1 MYKKIILSFLL
12 IFCLAGCTASQPS
25 IDETKNT
32 VEQPYIKAVWF
43 SYYEL
48 SSFTED
54 NDETQFKKSISKAF
68 KELASKGFNRVTVQV
83 RPFADAFYKSD
94 YFPVSSYCFGQQ
106 GSELIYD
113 PLSIMVDAAHK
124 YNMSIEAWINPYRVS
139 SKNDFSD
146 LSKDNIAL
154 TMKDS
159 EDLIVCDTGIYFNP
173 ACSKVTELIVNGVKE
188 VAGNYAVDSIC
199 FDDYFY
205 PVTDKSID
213 EKYYSAYKKSGG
225 KLSLDDFRRN
235 HVSEMV
241 SSVYKSI
248 KDINST
254 ITFGISPASNVES
267 DYNTL
272 YADVRKWATE
282 KGYVDYLCPQ
292 IYYGFQN
299 ENQPFMSTTKEWIQ
313 MTDCTL
319 YVALPMYKVGKEDE
333 FAGERG
339 RNEFKENNN
348 ILARQVTYLSKLDKV
363 KGFYI
368 FSYSSLKDNDETKN
382 LYSAMQ

>member
-12 IFCLAGCTASQPS
+12 IFCLVGCTAAQPS
-25 IDETKNT
+25 KEEAKKTI
-32 VEQPYIKAVWF
+32 EQPYIKAVWL

-54 NDETQFKKSISKAF
+54 NDEAHFKKSISKAF
-68 KELASKGFNRVTVQV
+68 KTLSSKGFNRVTVQV

-106 GSELIYD
+106 GSELLYD
-113 PLSIMVDAAHK
+113 PLSIMVEAAHK

-139 SKNDFSD
+139 SKKDFSD
-146 LSKDNIAL
+146 LSQDNIAL

-173 ACSKVTELIVNGVKE
+173 ACDKVTELIVNGVKE
-188 VAGNYAVDSIC
+188 IASNYAVDSIC

-205 PVTDKSID
+205 PSTDKSID
-213 EKYYSAYKKSGG
+213 KEYYEAYKKSGG
-225 KLSLDDFRRN
+225 DLSLDDYRRDN
-235 HVSEMV
+235 VSKMV
-241 SSVYKSI
+241 SSVYKAI

-267 DYNTL
+267 NNNTL
-272 YADVRKWATE
+272 YADVQKWATE

-313 MTDCTL
+313 MTECTL
-319 YVALPMYKVGKEDE
+319 YVALPMYKAGKEDE

-339 RNEFKENNN
+339 KKEFEENNN
-348 ILARQVTYLSKLDKV
+348 IVGRQVTYLSKLDKV

-368 FSYSSLKDNDETKN
+368 FSYSSLKDNDETEN

>member
-188 VAGNYAVDSIC
+188 IAGNYAVDSIC

-248 KDINST
+248 KVSMVT
-254 ITFGISPASNVES
+254 
-267 DYNTL
+267 DYKKR
-272 YADVRKWATE
+272 D
-282 KGYVDYLCPQ
+282 
-292 IYYGFQN
+292 
-299 ENQPFMSTTKEWIQ
+299 
-313 MTDCTL
+313 
-319 YVALPMYKVGKEDE
+319 
-333 FAGERG
+333 
-339 RNEFKENNN
+339 
-348 ILARQVTYLSKLDKV
+348 
-363 KGFYI
+363 
-368 FSYSSLKDNDETKN
+368 
-382 LYSAMQ
+382 

>member
-12 IFCLAGCTASQPS
+12 IFCLAGCSAAQPAPV
-25 IDETKNT
+25 ETKKEI
-32 VEQPYIKAVWF
+32 EQPYVKAVWF

-54 NDETQFKKSISKAF
+54 NDEAHFKKSISKAF
-68 KELASKGFNRVTVQV
+68 KTLSSKGFNRVTVQV

-113 PLSIMVDAAHK
+113 PLAIMIEAAHK

-146 LSKDNIAL
+146 LSQDNIAL

-173 ACSKVTELIVNGVKE
+173 ACDKVTELIVNGVKE
-188 VAGNYAVDSIC
+188 IAEGYAVDSIC

-205 PVTDKSID
+205 PITDESID
-213 EKYYSAYKKSGG
+213 KKYYAEYKKSGG
-225 KLSLDDFRRN
+225 KLSLDDYRRDN
-235 HVSEMV
+235 VSKMV
-241 SSVYKSI
+241 SSVYKTI
-248 KDINST
+248 KDVNST
-254 ITFGISPASNVES
+254 ITFGISPASNIES
-267 DYNTL
+267 NYNTL
-272 YADVRKWATE
+272 YADVQKWATE
-282 KGYVDYLCPQ
+282 KGFVDYLCPQ

-299 ENQPFMSTTKEWIQ
+299 ENQPFMSTAKEWIQ
-313 MTDCTL
+313 MTDCIL

-333 FAGERG
+333 FAGDRG
-339 RNEFKENNN
+339 KTEFVDNNN
-348 ILARQVTYLSKLDKV
+348 IISRQVTYLSKLDKV

>member
-12 IFCLAGCTASQPS
+12 ILCLVGCTASQPLPDKS
-25 IDETKNT
+25 DNEI
-32 VEQPYIKAVWF
+32 EQPYIKAVWF

-48 SSFTED
+48 SAFTED
-54 NDETQFKKSISKAF
+54 NDEAHFKKAVSKAF
-68 KELASKGFNRVTVQV
+68 KELSSKGFNRVTVQV

-113 PLSIMVDAAHK
+113 PLAIMVEAAHK

-146 LSKDNIAL
+146 LSQDNIAL

-173 ACSKVTELIVNGVKE
+173 ACDKVNELIINGVREIAK
-188 VAGNYAVDSIC
+188 GYAVDSIC

-205 PVTDKSID
+205 PTTDKSID
-213 EKYYSAYKKSGG
+213 KNYYDAYKKSGG
-225 KLSLDDFRRN
+225 ELSLDDYRRDN
-235 HVSEMV
+235 VSKMV

-267 DYNTL
+267 NYNTL

-282 KGYVDYLCPQ
+282 NGYVDYLCPQ

-299 ENQPFMSTTKEWIQ
+299 ENQPFMSTAKEWIQ
-313 MTDCTL
+313 MTECTL
-319 YVALPMYKVGKEDE
+319 YVALPMYKTGKEDE

-339 RNEFKENNN
+339 KKEFVENNN
-348 ILARQVTYLSKLDKV
+348 IIGRQVTYLSKLDKV

>member
-1 MYKKIILSFLL
+1 
-12 IFCLAGCTASQPS
+12 
-25 IDETKNT
+25 
-32 VEQPYIKAVWF
+32 
-43 SYYEL
+43 
-48 SSFTED
+48 
-54 NDETQFKKSISKAF
+54 
-68 KELASKGFNRVTVQV
+68 
-83 RPFADAFYKSD
+83 
-94 YFPVSSYCFGQQ
+94 
-106 GSELIYD
+106 
-113 PLSIMVDAAHK
+113 MVDAAHK

-188 VAGNYAVDSIC
+188 IAGNYAVDSIC

-382 LYSAMQ
+382 LYSAIQ

>member
-1 MYKKIILSFLL
+1 MYKKIILSFML
-12 IFCLAGCTASQPS
+12 IFCLVGCTAAQP
-25 IDETKNT
+25 TKEEAKKT
-32 VEQPYIKAVWF
+32 IEQSYIKAVWL

-54 NDETQFKKSISKAF
+54 NDEAHFKKSISKAF
-68 KELASKGFNRVTVQV
+68 KTLSSKGFNRVTVQV

-106 GSELIYD
+106 GSELLYD
-113 PLSIMVDAAHK
+113 PLSIMVETAHK

-139 SKNDFSD
+139 SKKDFSD
-146 LSKDNIAL
+146 LSQDNIAL
-154 TMKDS
+154 SMKDS
-159 EDLIVCDTGIYFNP
+159 EDLIVCDTGLYFNP
-173 ACSKVTELIVNGVKE
+173 ACDKVTELIVNGVKE
-188 VAGNYAVDSIC
+188 IAGNYAVDSIC

-205 PVTDKSID
+205 PSTDKSID
-213 EKYYSAYKKSGG
+213 KKYYEAYKKSGG
-225 KLSLDDFRRN
+225 DLSLDDYRRDN
-235 HVSEMV
+235 VSKMV
-241 SSVYKSI
+241 SSVYKAI
-248 KDINST
+248 KDMNST
-254 ITFGISPASNVES
+254 ITFGISPAANVES
-267 DYNTL
+267 NYNTL
-272 YADVRKWATE
+272 YADVQKWATE

-299 ENQPFMSTTKEWIQ
+299 ENQPFMSTAKEWIQ
-313 MTDCTL
+313 MTECTL
-319 YVALPMYKVGKEDE
+319 YVALPMYKAGKEDE

-339 RNEFKENNN
+339 KKEFEENNN
-348 ILARQVTYLSKLDKV
+348 IVGRQVTYLSKLDKV